1 MLKMN
6 RIEGISET
14 PLQQNPTFTILQFHS
29 ATITLGRQ
37 LCTDL
42 VMAWGFFFPQ
52 VRVKYLIRTKLTN
65 KACTAGTYCQLSP
78 LLEEQTPS
86 CFYLHILLLATVKQT
101 TFVVSMTVRIHSQVR
116 TLKNTCKK

>member
-14 PLQQNPTFTILQFHS
+14 PLQQNLTFTILQFHS

-42 VMAWGFFFPQ
+42 VMAWGFFFPGQ
-52 VRVKYLIRTKLTN
+52 SKIFNQDK
-65 KACTAGTYCQLSP
+65 TY
-78 LLEEQTPS
+78 
-86 CFYLHILLLATVKQT
+86 
-101 TFVVSMTVRIHSQVR
+101 
-116 TLKNTCKK
+116 